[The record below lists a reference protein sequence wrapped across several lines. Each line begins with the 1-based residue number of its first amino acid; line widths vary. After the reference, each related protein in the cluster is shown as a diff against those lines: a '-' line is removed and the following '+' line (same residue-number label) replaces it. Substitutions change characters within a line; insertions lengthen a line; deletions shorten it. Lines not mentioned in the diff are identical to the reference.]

1 MSSRQI
7 RIQMF
12 GPACLRQQKLL
23 NIFGLFQIRMET
35 LQHGI
40 GQYYSHFL
48 QVAVFPPALRRH
60 LRAPPEE
67 ATGFLQSA
75 CGVKPHFRPCL
86 HIFRRAVLAL
96 RRHKSDVAYTEQRR
110 SSRSAKAH
118 HHVGC
123 RHTPHSGIRDGSAF
137 AQQQECRVPFGNV
150 EHLLE
155 LTPVLRQID
164 DTVILLHYPGM
175 F

>member
-7 RIQMF
+7 RIQTF

-35 LQHGI
+35 LQYGI
-40 GQYYSHFL
+40 GQYYSQFL

-75 CGVKPHFRPCL
+75 VRGQTTFPPMP
-86 HIFRRAVLAL
+86 
-96 RRHKSDVAYTEQRR
+96 AYI
-110 SSRSAKAH
+110 
-118 HHVGC
+118 
-123 RHTPHSGIRDGSAF
+123 PSGGTRF
-137 AQQQECRVPFGNV
+137 AAS
-150 EHLLE
+150 
-155 LTPVLRQID
+155 
-164 DTVILLHYPGM
+164 
-175 F
+175 